1 MSATDTLSAIEARIL
16 GCLLEKE
23 ITLPDYYPLTLNAL
37 TAACNQTTNREPILT
52 LEENQVRRALESMK
66 TRGWI
71 FEISIVGARVSKYR
85 HNLKAKLPG
94 LERPSTS
101 LLCVLLLRGPQTLG
115 ELRQRTE
122 RLQTFPDLPSVEAEL
137 LKLITYSEGPLVA
150 CLPAGP
156 GRRVAQYAQLL
167 TGEPETGLAPKEV
180 LQFSNGAEAEAGLAA
195 YPGYSQSGAYPYV
208 DEAEVARLVAAGYPQ
223 LTSQALPAGFSAPVY
238 PAAAPTAPLQGPS
251 EDQLWRQRMEME
263 LEILKA
269 QLNRLK
275 VRLGVED

>member
-1 MSATDTLSAIEARIL
+1 MSATDPLSTIEARIL

-37 TAACNQTTNREPILT
+37 TAACNQTTNRDPIMT
-52 LEENQVRRALESMK
+52 LDEIQVRRAVEAMK

-85 HNLKAKLPG
+85 HNLKTKLPG

-101 LLCVLLLRGPQTLG
+101 LLCVLLLRGEQTLG

-122 RLQTFPDLPSVEAEL
+122 RLHAFPDLESIEAEVM
-137 LKLITYSEGPLVA
+137 KLITYSEGPLAA

-156 GRRVAQYAQLL
+156 GRRVAQYTQLL
-167 TGEPETGLAPKEV
+167 TGEPETGLAPRGETV
-180 LQFSNGAEAEAGLAA
+180 IE
-195 YPGYSQSGAYPYV
+195 
-208 DEAEVARLVAAGYPQ
+208 
-223 LTSQALPAGFSAPVY
+223 PAP
-238 PAAAPTAPLQGPS
+238 PPAPT
-251 EDQLWRQRMEME
+251 EDHAWRQRMEME
-263 LEILKA
+263 IEILRA

-275 VRLGVED
+275 VKLGVED

>member
-1 MSATDTLSAIEARIL
+1 MAHFISGFVPRHLELNIPHMSATDPISTIEARIL

-37 TAACNQTTNREPILT
+37 TAACNQTTNRDPIMT
-52 LEENQVRRALESMK
+52 LDENQVRRAVEAMK
-66 TRGWI
+66 TRGWV

-85 HNLKAKLPG
+85 HNLKSRLPG

-101 LLCVLLLRGPQTLG
+101 LLSVLLLRGEQTLG

-122 RLQTFPDLPSVEAEL
+122 RLHAFPDLESIEAAVM
-137 LKLITYSEGPLVA
+137 KLISYSEGPLAA

-156 GRRVAQYAQLL
+156 GRRVAQYTQLL
-167 TGEPETGLAPKEV
+167 TGGLDSISGVRAETAP
-180 LQFSNGAEAEAGLAA
+180 Q
-195 YPGYSQSGAYPYV
+195 P
-208 DEAEVARLVAAGYPQ
+208 
-223 LTSQALPAGFSAPVY
+223 APVPV
-238 PAAAPTAPLQGPS
+238 PAPAD
-251 EDQLWRQRMEME
+251 DQAWKQRMEME
-263 LEILKA
+263 IEILRA

>member
-1 MSATDTLSAIEARIL
+1 MSVTDPLNAIEARIL

-37 TAACNQTTNREPILT
+37 NAACNQTTNRDPIMSLD
-52 LEENQVRRALESMK
+52 EGQVRRAVEAMK

-94 LERPSTS
+94 LEKPSAS
-101 LLCVLLLRGPQTLG
+101 LLSVLLLRGEQTLG

-122 RLQTFPDLPSVEAEL
+122 RLHAFPDLESVEAEL
-137 LKLITYSEGPLVA
+137 LGLITYSEGPLVA
-150 CLPAGP
+150 CLPAGA

-167 TGEPETGLAPKEV
+167 TGEPETGLAPREEI
-180 LQFSNGAEAEAGLAA
+180 L
-195 YPGYSQSGAYPYV
+195 YP
-208 DEAEVARLVAAGYPQ
+208 
-223 LTSQALPAGFSAPVY
+223 T
-238 PAAAPTAPLQGPS
+238 PAAASAPAPEPS
-251 EDQLWRQRMEME
+251 ADDQAWKQRMEME
-263 LEILKA
+263 IELLKA
-269 QLNRLK
+269 QLTRLK